1 MILIPGVK
9 GRKIGVF
16 GLGLSGLATCEA
28 LIASGAEV
36 FSFDEN
42 AGAREKT
49 ADTEYRCEHPK
60 EWPWKDLTALV
71 VSPGVPLSH
80 PKPHAIVR
88 KAHQEKLPVFGDTEL
103 FARAVNATPEAER
116 PRLVG
121 VTGTNG
127 KSTTTALIGHILK
140 EAGVDVYVGGN
151 IGAAVLSLPE
161 PQPGAVYVLELSSY
175 QLDLTHSLRLD
186 AAVFLNLAPDHL
198 DRHGTMENY
207 LAAKMR
213 IFLNQQPGDLAVVG
227 VDDDYGE
234 AACTELTARHV
245 ADVAPVSAHG
255 TLGRGYY
262 ALGGKL
268 FYNIDGKTAEAGDL
282 SNVRALAGPHN
293 HQNIAAAVA
302 IAARFGVAPAVAVSA
317 AERFEGL
324 RHRLEEVGRLGN
336 AVFIN
341 DSKATNIAAAARAL
355 SAYRDVYW
363 IAGGRAKEDTVAD
376 LAPLM
381 DHVRKAYFIGEAAP
395 VFEEDLGGVVDAAM
409 CDDLASAVRQA
420 AEDAQ
425 NGDAK
430 APVVLLSPACASHD
444 QFRTFEARGDAFRDA
459 VVELEPPKT
468 KKGKPGKGSA
478 EKGAAA

>member
-1 MILIPGVK
+1 MIPVPGVK
-9 GRKIGVF
+9 NKKFGVF

-42 AGAREKT
+42 AQAREKT

-60 EWPWKDLTALV
+60 EWPWKDLEAV
-71 VSPGVPLSH
+71 IVSPGVPLSH

-88 KAHQEKLPVFGDTEL
+88 KAHQEKVPVFGDTEL
-103 FARAVNATPEAER
+103 FARAVNAMPESER

-140 EAGVDVYVGGN
+140 ETGVDVYVGGN
-151 IGAAVLSLPE
+151 IGEAVLSLPE
-161 PQPGAVYVLELSSY
+161 PQAGAVYVLELSSF

-198 DRHGTMENY
+198 DRHGSLDNY
-207 LAAKMR
+207 FVAKMR

-234 AACTELTARHV
+234 AACTELTARCV
-245 ADVAPVSAHG
+245 ADVAPVSACG

-282 SNVRALAGPHN
+282 SGVRTLAGPHN

-302 IAARFGVAPAVAVSA
+302 VASRFGASPAVAVSA

-324 RHRLEEVGRLGN
+324 RHRLEEVGRLGKT
-336 AVFIN
+336 VFIN

-355 SAYRDVYW
+355 GAYRDVYW
-363 IAGGRAKEDTVAD
+363 IAGGRAKEDTVAE
-376 LAPLM
+376 LAPAM
-381 DHVRKAYFIGEAAP
+381 KHVRKAYFIGEAAP
-395 VFEEDLGGVVDAAM
+395 VFEDDLGGEVDAGIF
-409 CDDLASAVRQA
+409 DDLESAVRQA

-425 NGDAK
+425 ESDAET
-430 APVVLLSPACASHD
+430 PIVLLSPACASHD
-444 QFRTFEARGDAFRDA
+444 QFKNFEARGDAFRDA
-459 VVELEPPKT
+459 VSNLEPPIDEKKT
-468 KKGKPGKGSA
+468 V
-478 EKGAAA
+478 ENGAAA

>member
-1 MILIPGVK
+1 M
-9 GRKIGVF
+9 
-16 GLGLSGLATCEA
+16 
-28 LIASGAEV
+28 IASGAQV

-42 AGAREKT
+42 AKAREKT

-60 EWPWKDLTALV
+60 EWPWKELAAVV

-88 KAHQEKLPVFGDTEL
+88 KAHQEKVPVFGDTEL
-103 FARAVNATPEAER
+103 FARAVNAMADHAR
-116 PRLVG
+116 PRLIG

-151 IGAAVLSLPE
+151 IGEAVLSLPE
-161 PQPGAVYVLELSSY
+161 PQSGSVYVLELSSY

-198 DRHGTMENY
+198 DRHGSMDNY
-207 LAAKMR
+207 LGSKMR

-245 ADVAPVSAHG
+245 AEIVPVSAHG
-255 TLGRGYY
+255 TLGRGFY
-262 ALGGKL
+262 ALDGKL
-268 FYNIDGKTAEAGDL
+268 FYNLDGKTTEAGAL
-282 SNVRALAGPHN
+282 AGVRALAGPHN

-302 IAARFGVAPAVAVSA
+302 VASRFGASPAVAVKT

-324 RHRLEEVGRLGN
+324 RHRLEEVGRLGK
-336 AVFIN
+336 VTFIN

-363 IAGGRAKEDTVAD
+363 IAGGRAKEDTVAE
-376 LAPLM
+376 LAGLM
-381 DHVRKAYFIGEAAP
+381 DRVRKAYFIGEAAP
-395 VFEEDLGGVVDAAM
+395 VFEEDLGGDVESVMCEDLKGAVSAA
-409 CDDLASAVRQA
+409 A
-420 AEDAQ
+420 ADAQ
-425 NGDAK
+425 KGDAK

-444 QFRTFEARGDAFRDA
+444 QFKNFEARGDAFRDA
-459 VVELEPPKT
+459 VISLEP
-468 KKGKPGKGSA
+468 SA
-478 EKGAAA
+478 IENGAAA

>member
-9 GRKIGVF
+9 NKKIGVF

-28 LIASGAEV
+28 LLASGAEV

-42 AGAREKT
+42 ARAREET

-60 EWPWKDLTALV
+60 EWPWKDLAALV

-88 KAHQEKLPVFGDTEL
+88 KAHQEKVPVFGDTEL
-103 FARAVNATPEAER
+103 FARAVNAMPEAER

-151 IGAAVLSLPE
+151 IGEAVLSLPA

-186 AAVFLNLAPDHL
+186 AAAFLNLAPDHL
-198 DRHGTMENY
+198 DRHGSMDNY

-234 AACTELTARHV
+234 AACTELTARDV
-245 ADVAPVSAHG
+245 ADVVPVSAQG
-255 TLGRGYY
+255 TLGRGFY
-262 ALGGKL
+262 ALGGRL

-282 SNVRALAGPHN
+282 SGVRALAGPHN

-302 IAARFGVAPAVAVSA
+302 VASRFGAPPAVAA
-317 AERFEGL
+317 AATERFEGL
-324 RHRLEEVGRLGN
+324 RHRLEEVGRLGK
-336 AVFIN
+336 VIFIN

-355 SAYRDVYW
+355 SACRDVYW
-363 IAGGRAKEDTVAD
+363 IAGGRAKEDTVAE

-381 DHVRKAYFIGEAAP
+381 THVRKAYFIGEAAA
-395 VFEEDLGGVVDAAM
+395 VFEDDLGGAADAVIAE
-409 CDDLASAVRQA
+409 DLESAVRQA
-420 AEDAQ
+420 AEDARE
-425 NGDAK
+425 GEAE

-444 QFRTFEARGDAFRDA
+444 QFRNFEARGDAFRDA
-459 VVELEPPKT
+459 VAGLEPP
-468 KKGKPGKGSA
+468 A
-478 EKGAAA
+478 EGEEPVENGAAA